1 MARAKNRGYQQSFSP
16 SYTIRRWRLGI
27 YIRLSKEDLKKG
39 KDDSNSV
46 KNQRDLLNDFYRRNI
61 DEFESITEYVDDGHT
76 GTDANREDFQRLL
89 ADVMSGKIN
98 CVIVKDLSRF
108 ARNYSDA
115 GSLIDNLFVQMGV
128 RFISLAENVDSY
140 KNPDSVSNIIVPI
153 TNVMNDNYCYQTSK
167 KIRQVFDYKRRNG
180 QYIGAFAPYGYV
192 KHPKDKHRLIVD
204 PDAAENVKLIF
215 TMLIQG
221 SSKRAIALYLNEHGV
236 PSPSA
241 YKVQK
246 GLPVSTRGYDDPM
259 WGVRMI
265 HSILT
270 NPTYTGDLAQGRS
283 RVKSYKVHQIEAV
296 PREEWVEVAGTH
308 EAIID
313 YETFD
318 KVQALLQRDTRTS
331 PKGREVHLFS
341 GFLKCADCGRA
352 ITRCVGKN
360 NNVYYSC
367 STYKN
372 RSRTAC
378 TMHSIKHERLEA
390 AVLFAVQHQVHLAVS
405 YSEIV
410 TQINSAP
417 IKKSQSYRLDDLIT
431 AKERELTKITRYK
444 QSLYQDWKDG
454 EITQQE
460 YRDMKADYERQTSD
474 ISAVLTRLNA
484 ERAELANGVDN
495 EHPALVAFM
504 KYQNIEALN
513 REILVELVYLY
524 FKEKIYCYIDIGF
537 FNKGA
542 LKAMLKYSVPL
553 VPNALS
559 WWVLSASDRSIVL
572 VFLGA
577 AFNGLLSVGH
587 KFSNLF
593 MVFYNIFNIS
603 WTESAS
609 LHLNE
614 PDCEGF
620 ISGVI
625 VNMFKL
631 FSSIAIGMIACMPFV
646 FPIMINEKFN
656 DAYGIINRLMESR

>member
-259 WGVRMI
+259 WGARMI

-296 PREEWVEVAGTH
+296 PRGEWVEVAGTH

-417 IKKSQSYRLDDLIT
+417 IKKSQSYRLDDLIA

-513 REILVELVYLY
+513 REILVELVD
-524 FKEKIYCYIDIGF
+524 YI
-537 FNKGA
+537 KV
-542 LKAMLKYSVPL
+542 YE
-553 VPNALS
+553 
-559 WWVLSASDRSIVL
+559 
-572 VFLGA
+572 
-577 AFNGLLSVGH
+577 NG
-587 KFSNLF
+587 
-593 MVFYNIFNIS
+593 NIS
-603 WTESAS
+603 VKFKFADELRKIAEYIEINTTEDTAVA
-609 LHLNE
+609 
-614 PDCEGF
+614 G
-620 ISGVI
+620 
-625 VNMFKL
+625 
-631 FSSIAIGMIACMPFV
+631 
-646 FPIMINEKFN
+646 
-656 DAYGIINRLMESR
+656 

>member
-259 WGVRMI
+259 WGARMI

-283 RVKSYKVHQIEAV
+283 RVKSYKVHQIKAV

-352 ITRCVGKN
+352 ITRCVSKN

-417 IKKSQSYRLDDLIT
+417 IKKSQSYRLDDLIA
-431 AKERELTKITRYK
+431 AKERELIKITRYK

-513 REILVELVYLY
+513 REILVELVD
-524 FKEKIYCYIDIGF
+524 YI
-537 FNKGA
+537 KV
-542 LKAMLKYSVPL
+542 YE
-553 VPNALS
+553 
-559 WWVLSASDRSIVL
+559 
-572 VFLGA
+572 
-577 AFNGLLSVGH
+577 NG
-587 KFSNLF
+587 
-593 MVFYNIFNIS
+593 NIS
-603 WTESAS
+603 VKFKFADELRKIAEYIEINTTEDTAVA
-609 LHLNE
+609 
-614 PDCEGF
+614 G
-620 ISGVI
+620 
-625 VNMFKL
+625 
-631 FSSIAIGMIACMPFV
+631 
-646 FPIMINEKFN
+646 
-656 DAYGIINRLMESR
+656 